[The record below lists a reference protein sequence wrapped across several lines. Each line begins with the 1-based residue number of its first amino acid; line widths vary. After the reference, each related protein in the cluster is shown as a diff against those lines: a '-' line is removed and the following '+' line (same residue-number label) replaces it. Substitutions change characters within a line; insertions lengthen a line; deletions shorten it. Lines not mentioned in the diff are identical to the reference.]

1 MSVYKRGKRWYYDF
15 TVNGERFNVS
25 TMAKTKRIAEDIE
38 RTERNRLLL
47 SEHGI
52 APAKLTPIFK
62 TFAEGK
68 FLDHVKVRS
77 AKKKRTIQYYE
88 EKVRRLVDF
97 DPLAT
102 ARLKDI
108 DPSLIEDYVQ
118 HRAKAKRKIA
128 SINRELAALRHALRL
143 AEEWGE
149 LRKAPKIR
157 LLPGEVG
164 REYVLDY
171 ATEKKYL
178 EVIPQP
184 LQDLAILILDT
195 GMRPEECLTRRWEH
209 IHLAPAN
216 SAQFGYI
223 AITEGKT
230 KNAKRNVPLTARS
243 SALLTTR
250 KRFHEDTG
258 WVFPG
263 QRNGKHLTIFGI
275 DNIHAR
281 IRRETVKEDGTP
293 AFSKEFVVYSLRHT
307 FGTRLGESG
316 ADPYVIMRLMGHSSI
331 VISQKYVHPTPEH
344 VERAMARK
352 EVMDKLMRGE
362 SEEVPV
368 VSPTGVLKSS

>member
-1 MSVYKRGKRWYYDF
+1 MAVYKRGKRWYYDF
-15 TVNGERFNVS
+15 TVNGERFNLS

-62 TFAEGK
+62 VFVEGR
-68 FLDHVKVRS
+68 FLDHVRVRS
-77 AKKKRTIQYYE
+77 AQKKRTIKYYE

-97 DPLAT
+97 PQLAA

-108 DPSLIEDYVQ
+108 NPDLIEDYVQ
-118 HRAKAKRKIA
+118 HRAKAKRKVA
-128 SINRELAALRHALRL
+128 SINRELAALRHALRK
-143 AEEWGE
+143 AEEWGD

-164 REYVLDY
+164 RDYVLDY
-171 ATEKKYL
+171 ATEEKYL
-178 EVIPQP
+178 ATIPQP
-184 LQDLAILILDT
+184 LKDLAILILDT

-209 IHLAPAN
+209 IHLEPAN
-216 SAQFGYI
+216 AASFGYV

-243 SALLTTR
+243 CQVLTTR
-250 KRFHEDTG
+250 KRFHEAAG

-263 QRNGKHLTIFGI
+263 QRKGRHLTIYGI
-275 DNIHAR
+275 DNIHAK
-281 IRRETVKEDGTP
+281 IRGETVKEDGTP

-362 SEEVPV
+362 TEQSPV
-368 VSPTGVLKSS
+368 VSTTGRFQDR